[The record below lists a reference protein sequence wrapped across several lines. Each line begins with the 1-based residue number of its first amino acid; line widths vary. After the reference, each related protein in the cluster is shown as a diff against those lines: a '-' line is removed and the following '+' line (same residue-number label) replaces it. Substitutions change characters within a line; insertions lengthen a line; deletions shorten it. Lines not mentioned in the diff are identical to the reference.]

1 MEKMYNRTYH
11 MLVCSGYSS
20 GIAQALIE
28 EAVLSKRNQR
38 ALVAVIR
45 HKRKLVQTELWVA
58 RRRSGIDEHY
68 G

>member
-1 MEKMYNRTYH
+1 MDKRYNRTYH

-28 EAVLSKRNQR
+28 EAVLSKRNQK

-45 HKRKLVQTELWVA
+45 HKRKLVQRELWVA

>member
-1 MEKMYNRTYH
+1 MDKRYNRIYH

-20 GIAQALIE
+20 GIAQALVE

-45 HKRKLVQTELWVA
+45 HKRKLVQAELWIA
-58 RRRSGIDEHY
+58 RRRSGIEAHY